1 MLGEF
6 DKASRPGA
14 SWMNADGALIVAPF
28 LFWVLN
34 TYSLIVAPFLFWVL
48 NTYYVEDISCLAGR
62 VLELRGA

>member
-14 SWMNADGALIVAPF
+14 SWMNADGALLVAPF

-34 TYSLIVAPFLFWVL
+34 K
-48 NTYYVEDISCLAGR
+48 YYVKNISCLAGR
-62 VLELRGA
+62 VLELQGA